1 MEAYSMDLRTR
12 VIADS
17 DEGFGTTALAKKYR
31 VSESW
36 VRNLKRRRRETGEI
50 GPRQQR
56 VHHETKLDDHLEQL
70 QALVEQRPDAT
81 LAELRDQLGAQVSVS
96 AVWRALRRLHLTF
109 KKKSFM
115 PPSRIAQTFKRGVPN
130 GKPR

>member
-1 MEAYSMDLRTR
+1 MEAYSMDLRKR
-12 VIADS
+12 VVADS
-17 DEGFGTTALAKKYR
+17 DEGLGTTALAKKYR

-36 VRNLKRRRRETGEI
+36 VRNLKRRRRETGQI

-56 VHHETKLDDHLEQL
+56 VHHETKLDGHLEQL
-70 QALVEQRPDAT
+70 QALVEQKPDAT

-115 PPSRIAQTFKRGVPN
+115 PPCKIAPTSKRGVPN